1 MDELNVPKMIDKY
14 PFQCKVNS
22 MLLIILG
29 NHGAARWDYAIFLG
43 ESLLQ
48 ELKSPW
54 ELILTKLVP
63 EVVQFHPVDWAGD
76 LTG

>member
-43 ESLLQ
+43 E
-48 ELKSPW
+48 
-54 ELILTKLVP
+54 
-63 EVVQFHPVDWAGD
+63 
-76 LTG
+76 